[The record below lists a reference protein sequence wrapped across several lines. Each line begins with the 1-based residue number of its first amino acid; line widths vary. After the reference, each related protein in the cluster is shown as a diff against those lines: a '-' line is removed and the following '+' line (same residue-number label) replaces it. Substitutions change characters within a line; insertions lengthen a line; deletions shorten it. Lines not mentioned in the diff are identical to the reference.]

1 MTADPEA
8 GLTGPQR
15 RLLARLREAGKPL
28 VFNYRAATMIDAL
41 QAAGLVDAG
50 WDADLDAQKS
60 RLRWRITVTLRPP
73 A

>member
-1 MTADPEA
+1 MPDPEA

-28 VFNYRAATMIDAL
+28 VFNYRAASMIDAL
-41 QAAGLVDAG
+41 QAAGLVDAD